1 MTQIYES
8 DGCSVVV
15 IWRHCGGGGS
25 GESGY
30 AFGGGGRKGRG
41 SGQDFG
47 FSVRGVHSSKA
58 TARESITI
66 IHDSITIM
74 VVMLPKMVGSLLPV
88 KVLLSLVKAILSYA
102 IVLLLHHSEQSCAH
116 LSLKSVPKDTPL
128 PSLPWGSTA
137 LRFPSE
143 IQFSRPQ
150 HEIYCLHYQSLT
162 KKLGVVHENNCQ
174 NIWN

>member
-1 MTQIYES
+1 M
-8 DGCSVVV
+8 VVV
-15 IWRHCGGGGS
+15 WGLHS
-25 GESGY
+25 GIAAAAARGK
-30 AFGGGGRKGRG
+30 AAMRLGVGVGKVGGRGRILAFLRG
-41 SGQDFG
+41 
-47 FSVRGVHSSKA
+47 GVHGSKA
-58 TARESITI
+58 IAR
-66 IHDSITIM
+66 DSITIM

-102 IVLLLHHSEQSCAH
+102 IVLLLHHSEQSYAH

-128 PSLPWGSTA
+128 PSLPWGSTT

-162 KKLGVVHENNCQ
+162 KKLGVD
-174 NIWN
+174 IWN

>member
-1 MTQIYES
+1 M
-8 DGCSVVV
+8 VVV
-15 IWRHCGGGGS
+15 WGLYGGIAAAAARGKAAMRLGV
-25 GESGY
+25 GVGKV
-30 AFGGGGRKGRG
+30 GGR
-41 SGQDFG
+41 
-47 FSVRGVHSSKA
+47 VRILAFLYGGVHGSKA
-58 TARESITI
+58 TARDSITI
-66 IHDSITIM
+66 IRDSITIM
-74 VVMLPKMVGSLLPV
+74 VVMLPMMVGSLLPV

-102 IVLLLHHSEQSCAH
+102 IVLLLHGSEQSCAH

-128 PSLPWGSTA
+128 PSLPWGSTT

-150 HEIYCLHYQSLT
+150 HESYCLHYQSLT